1 MRKLF
6 LALLVAGAV
15 GACLLARRISQ
26 EQGKTMMEALPE
38 VPGEA
43 RRVLDDVK
51 VRLQEATQAG
61 KEAAA
66 VKQHEIQEYLE
77 GHKSSTA
84 V

>member
-1 MRKLF
+1 MRKII
-6 LALLVAGAV
+6 LALLAAGAV

-38 VPGEA
+38 VPGQA

-51 VRLQEATQAG
+51 VRLQEAAQAG

-66 VKQHEIQEYLE
+66 VKQQEIQEYLE